1 MDPHI
6 TEWLNLAI
14 RWMHMI
20 FGIAWIGASFY
31 FVWLENHLNRIN
43 PKTGLAGDLW
53 AIHGGGI
60 YHLEKYKLAPAKMPE
75 TLHWFK
81 WEAYTTF
88 LSGISLLTVVYYF
101 NAQSMLIAP
110 ESGLAEW
117 QGIAIGIATIVVGWI
132 VYHVLCESP
141 LAQKPALMGV
151 VLMVMIIAVAY
162 GLSLVFTGRAAYIH
176 VGAMIGSIMV
186 GNVFFVI
193 MPGQRKMVA
202 AVSKGETP
210 DPKDPAKALLRS
222 RHNNYLTLPV
232 LFIMISNHFPSTY
245 GSEYNWLIL
254 AAVSII
260 SVLVR
265 HYFNTRHLNQQYA
278 WTLPFAAFAMITL
291 AFVSKPV
298 IDNSAPQVAFSE
310 VQNIV
315 ETRCAMCH
323 ATSGVA
329 PMAGVHLDTPENIK
343 LNSDR
348 VLSAVRNR
356 VMPQGNITQMTDDE
370 RTVVVNWINQGA
382 KI

>member
-31 FVWLENHLNRIN
+31 FVWLENHLNRTN

-60 YHLEKYKLAPAKMPE
+60 YHLEKYKLAPEKMPE

-110 ESGLAEW
+110 GSGLTEW

-132 VYHVLCESP
+132 VYHLLCESP
-141 LAQKPALMGV
+141 LAQRPALMGA
-151 VLMVMIIAVAY
+151 VLMLMIIAVAY

-176 VGAMIGSIMV
+176 VGAMIGSLMV

-202 AVSKGETP
+202 AVSKGEQP

-265 HYFNTRHLNQQYA
+265 HYFNTRHQHQKYA

-291 AFVSKPV
+291 AFITKPTV
-298 IDNSAPQVAFSE
+298 DNSAPQVAFSE
-310 VQNIV
+310 VQSIV
-315 ETRCAMCH
+315 AERCAVCH
-323 ATSGVA
+323 ATAGVA
-329 PMAGVHLDTPENIK
+329 PMAGVHLDTAENIK

-356 VMPQGNITQMTDDE
+356 VMPQGNITKMTDDE
-370 RTVVVNWINQGA
+370 RIVVINWINQGA

>member
-60 YHLEKYKLAPAKMPE
+60 YHLEKYKLAPPKMPE

-110 ESGLAEW
+110 DSGLTEW
-117 QGIAIGIATIVVGWI
+117 QGIAIGVATIVVGWT
-132 VYHVLCESP
+132 VYHMLCESP
-141 LAQKPALMGV
+141 LGQRPALMGI
-151 VLMVMIIAVAY
+151 VLMLLIIAVAY

-202 AVSKGETP
+202 AVSKGEQP

-245 GSEYNWLIL
+245 GSEYNWAIL

-265 HYFNTRHLNQQYA
+265 HYFNTRHEHQKYA
-278 WTLPFAAFAMITL
+278 WTLPFAALAMITL
-291 AFVSKPV
+291 AFVTSPKT
-298 IDNSAPQVAFSE
+298 DKSAPQIAFTD
-310 VQNIV
+310 VQSIV
-315 ETRCAMCH
+315 TERCAVCH
-323 ATSGVA
+323 ATQGVA
-329 PMAGVHLDTPENIK
+329 PMAGVHLNTPENIK
-343 LNSDR
+343 LNADR
-348 VLSAVRNR
+348 VLSAVRNN
-356 VMPQGNITQMTDDE
+356 VMPQGNVTNMTQAE
-370 RTVVVNWINQGA
+370 RDTVVNWINQGA
-382 KI
+382 NI

>member
-60 YHLEKYKLAPAKMPE
+60 YHLEKYKLAPTKMPE

-110 ESGLAEW
+110 ESGLVEW

-141 LAQKPALMGV
+141 LAQKPAVMGA
-151 VLMVMIIAVAY
+151 VLMLMIIAVAY

-202 AVSKGETP
+202 AVSKGEQP
-210 DPKDPAKALLRS
+210 DPRDPAKALLRS

-245 GSEYNWLIL
+245 GSEYNWLVL

-265 HYFNTRHLNQQYA
+265 HYFNTRHLHQKYA

-291 AFVSKPV
+291 AFVTKPTV
-298 IDNSAPQVAFSE
+298 DNSAPQVAFSE
-310 VQNIV
+310 VQTIV
-315 ETRCAMCH
+315 VERCAMCH

-356 VMPQGNITQMTDDE
+356 VMPQGNITKMTDDE
-370 RTVVVNWINQGA
+370 RTLVVNWINQGA

>member
-60 YHLEKYKLAPAKMPE
+60 YHLEKYKLAPEKMPE

-110 ESGLAEW
+110 ASGLVEW
-117 QGIAIGIATIVVGWI
+117 QGIAIGIATIVLGWI

-141 LAQKPALMGV
+141 LAQKPALMGA
-151 VLMVMIIAVAY
+151 VLMLMIIAVAY

-202 AVSKGETP
+202 AVSKGEQP
-210 DPKDPAKALLRS
+210 DPRDPAKALLRS

-265 HYFNTRHLNQQYA
+265 HYFNTRHLHQKYA

-291 AFVSKPV
+291 AFVTKPTV
-298 IDNSAPQVAFSE
+298 DNSAPQVAFSE
-310 VQNIV
+310 VQSIV
-315 ETRCAMCH
+315 AERCAICH
-323 ATSGVA
+323 ATAGVA
-329 PMAGVHLDTPENIK
+329 PMAGVHLDTAENIK

-356 VMPQGNITQMTDDE
+356 VMPQGNITKMTDDE
-370 RTVVVNWINQGA
+370 RTVVINWINQGA

>member
-101 NAQSMLIAP
+101 NAQSMLTSP
-110 ESGLAEW
+110 ESGLTEW

-132 VYHVLCESP
+132 VYHLLCESP
-141 LAQKPALMGV
+141 LAQKPALMGA
-151 VLMVMIIAVAY
+151 VLMLMIIAVAY

-193 MPGQRKMVA
+193 MPGQRKMIA
-202 AVSKGETP
+202 AVSKGEQP

-265 HYFNTRHLNQQYA
+265 HYFNTRHQHQKYA

-291 AFVSKPV
+291 AFVTKPTV
-298 IDNSAPQVAFSE
+298 DNSAPQVAFSE
-310 VQNIV
+310 VQSIV
-315 ETRCAMCH
+315 AERCAVCH
-323 ATSGVA
+323 ATAGVA
-329 PMAGVHLDTPENIK
+329 PMAGVHLDTAENIK

-356 VMPQGNITQMTDDE
+356 VMPQGNITKMTDDE
-370 RTVVVNWINQGA
+370 RTVVINWINQGA

>member
-1 MDPHI
+1 
-6 TEWLNLAI
+6 
-14 RWMHMI
+14 
-20 FGIAWIGASFY
+20 
-31 FVWLENHLNRIN
+31 
-43 PKTGLAGDLW
+43 
-53 AIHGGGI
+53 
-60 YHLEKYKLAPAKMPE
+60 MPE

-117 QGIAIGIATIVVGWI
+117 QGIAIGIATIIVGWI
-132 VYHVLCESP
+132 VYHLLCESA
-141 LAQKPALMGV
+141 LGQRPALMGA
-151 VLMVMIIAVAY
+151 VLLILIIAVAY

-193 MPGQRKMVA
+193 MPGQRKMIA
-202 AVSKGETP
+202 AVSKGDQP

-245 GSEYNWLIL
+245 GNEYNWLIL

-265 HYFNTRHLNQQYA
+265 HYFNTRHQHQKYA
-278 WTLPFAAFAMITL
+278 WTLPFAALAMITL
-291 AFVSKPV
+291 AFVTAPK
-298 IDNSAPQVAFSE
+298 IDNSAPQVPFSQ
-310 VQNIV
+310 VQDIV
-315 ETRCAMCH
+315 TSRCAMCH
-323 ATSGVA
+323 ATPGVA
-329 PMAGVHLDTPENIK
+329 PMAGVHLNTPENIK
-343 LNSDR
+343 LNSAR
-348 VLSAVRNR
+348 VLSAVRNN
-356 VMPQGNITQMTDDE
+356 VMPQGNVTQMTQAE
-370 RTVVVNWINQGA
+370 RLIVINWINQGA
-382 KI
+382 NI